1 MSDIPKNKNKL
12 IQEYA
17 ALVHDRELS
26 STLKAL
32 QAEFDLWETGEISA
46 EQLSNQIHKFHQG
59 PLKKIWAKYEMSS
72 KEAMIASAIASGIL
86 QEEGIPDELMEHL
99 GRMIEFYRNELAE

>member
-1 MSDIPKNKNKL
+1 MSDIPKSTNQL

-32 QAEFDLWETGEISA
+32 QAEFDQWEKGVISA
-46 EQLSNQIHKFHQG
+46 GQLSNQIREFYKG

-72 KEAMIASAIASGIL
+72 KETIIAFAIASGIL
-86 QEEGIPDELMEHL
+86 QEESIPDELMEHL
-99 GRMIEFYRNELAE
+99 SQMIEFYRNELAE